1 MASKNSAKSATISAK
16 SDTTK
21 TTIKS
26 KLPLLPAIKNIVG
39 REILDSR
46 GNPTVEVDVTLRDG
60 SFGRA
65 AVPSGAST
73 GSYEAVE
80 LRDGDKKRYGGKGV
94 LKAVANV
101 NTVLRRALAGKIFNQ
116 ETLDAKMI
124 ELDGTHNKAKL
135 GANAILGISM
145 AFSHAAAKSQ
155 KKTLY
160 KYFAD
165 IAKTGKPMSLPL
177 PMMNI
182 LNGGKHAEKSTDLQ
196 EFMIMPVGAS
206 SWSQALR
213 MGAEVF
219 HTLKKILHDRGL
231 GTTTG
236 DEGGYAP
243 SLGNNEGA
251 LKIILEAIVG
261 AGYKPGKD
269 IAIAI
274 DAASSELYKAG
285 EGSVVGESK
294 NGIYDLASESRK
306 LSTEEMV
313 EFYADW
319 LTKYPIV
326 SIEDGFAEDDWAGY
340 EMLTKKCGKK
350 LQIVGDDL
358 FVTNIERLQ
367 TGIDRKAGN
376 SILIKLNQIGTVS
389 ETISAIKMAHKA
401 GMTAV
406 LSHRS
411 GETEDTTISHFV
423 VGLGCGQIKTGS
435 LCRTDRV
442 AKYNE
447 LLRIEESLGSR
458 AKFAGKGAFKG

>member
-1 MASKNSAKSATISAK
+1 MTII
-16 SDTTK
+16 TK
-21 TTIKS
+21 
-26 KLPLLPAIKNIVG
+26 LHA
-39 REILDSR
+39 RQILDSR
-46 GNPTVEVDVTLRDG
+46 GFPTVEVDCTLSDG

-73 GSYEAVE
+73 GSYEAIE

-101 NTVLRRALAGKIFNQ
+101 NGPLRKALTDGKAGQFNQ
-116 ETLDAKMI
+116 ETLDAKML
-124 ELDGTHNKAKL
+124 ELDGTHNKAKF

-155 KKTLY
+155 KKPLY

-196 EFMIMPVGAS
+196 EFMVMPVGAK
-206 SWSQALR
+206 SWSQALQ

-219 HTLKKILHDRGL
+219 HALKKILHDRGL
-231 GTTTG
+231 STTTG

-251 LKIILEAIVG
+251 LKVILEAITK
-261 AGYKPGKD
+261 AGYKPGTD

-274 DAASSELYKAG
+274 DAAASELYKAG
-285 EGSVVGESK
+285 EGSVAGESK
-294 NGIYDLASESRK
+294 NGIYDLTSEQRK
-306 LSTEEMV
+306 LSTEQMV
-313 EFYADW
+313 KFYSDW
-319 LTKYPIV
+319 LIKYPIV

-340 EMLTKKCGKK
+340 ELLTKQCGKK

-367 TGIDRKAGN
+367 TGIERKAGN

-389 ETISAIKMAHKA
+389 ETIAAIRMAHKA

-406 LSHRS
+406 VSHRS

-447 LLRIEESLGSR
+447 LLRIEEQLGKK
-458 AKFAGKGAFKG
+458 AVFAGRKAFKA